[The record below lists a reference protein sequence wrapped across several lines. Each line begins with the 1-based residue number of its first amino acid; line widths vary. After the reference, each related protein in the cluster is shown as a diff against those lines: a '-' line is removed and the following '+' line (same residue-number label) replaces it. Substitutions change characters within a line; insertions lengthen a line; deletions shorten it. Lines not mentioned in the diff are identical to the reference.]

1 MSMRGSQSK
10 ERTKEDQRVQGLE
23 DNTPRTRR
31 VGHGDLK
38 NRGLKSTDSA
48 RD

>member
-1 MSMRGSQSK
+1 MSMRGSRSK
-10 ERTKEDQRVQGLE
+10 ERTKEDQRVQSLE
-23 DNTPRTRR
+23 DNIPRTRR

-38 NRGLKSTDSA
+38 DRGLKSTDRA